1 MVESKTIGSEFVEL
15 AISSPRNFGER
26 SFLSLKPRSQWNDGG
41 QLLLSIILGIVLFL
55 LLNYVSLRFYKV
67 AACSKF
73 RFIKWIIILWK
84 IELIVSEI
92 VIPFVI
98 YEIIYKINNEIPNF
112 NTL

>member
-41 QLLLSIILGIVLFL
+41 ATSFIDYSWNRIISIIK
-55 LLNYVSLRFYKV
+55 LRFSTFLQSCCLFEISFHKMDYYFVKNWIN
-67 AACSKF
+67 SK
-73 RFIKWIIILWK
+73 WN
-84 IELIVSEI
+84 
-92 VIPFVI
+92 PFVI